1 MLVLGAR
8 GGGSFVRF
16 GLLRGRAGQRD
27 PGVAYTTAAVYLI
40 RNPVTRSVY
49 MCVRYG
55 GRLYIYMYS
64 FSGWV

>member
-1 MLVLGAR
+1 MVVLCVLVSYGA
-8 GGGSFVRF
+8 GQ
-16 GLLRGRAGQRD
+16 GRAGQRD

-55 GRLYIYMYS
+55 GRLYIYICILS
-64 FSGWV
+64 VDGFDA